1 MVLQEV
7 SLDECGVIPDLSADP
22 LIGTVLG
29 SYELV
34 ARSTVGGTGVLYR
47 ARHWLLGWDRAVKL
61 FPATPS
67 ADDSYA
73 KRFVREAKLAADL
86 RHPNIVQIHD
96 IGLDEQHYYLVMELL
111 SGKSLAELIDDS
123 NRLSAERAVK
133 LLTQVAHA
141 IDYAHDAG
149 VAHHDLTPTNLVV
162 SANDHVTVVDFSVAS
177 ATDGTYLTSNGEII
191 GTLAY
196 LAPESILG
204 IGEGF
209 TADGYALG
217 VIAYELL
224 VGHLPFPGD
233 DPTTVMDAHTD
244 QPPPRP
250 RELRPELTEAVEQVL
265 LRQLSKDP
273 DERYATATEFVV
285 ALRTAIEVKPTR
297 PEPTLVRTSAPR
309 EPDPWTSLQI
319 ELQEQHRS
327 RKDQPAPARLPR
339 RRFVATIGALVAGVG
354 LAAGG
359 VAIWSSNA
367 GRSSNAGGARAAS
380 SPRAESTRQ
389 DRPLAADV
397 PVPKPPVMSA
407 VAGAALA
414 TASHGTLPVPI
425 DLGSGSTLT
434 QGLRVD
440 AMSYYQDASGNIVV
454 QGLLANP
461 GTDPVSVNSFQL
473 AFLNEAGSVV
483 QMAKVVTAPQFVQ
496 PTARGPWMY
505 MAGRDLTAFSS
516 IRVVI
521 QASPASGST
530 SRTQRFD
537 ITDQSIAGPTG
548 NDVFWTING
557 RATNRA
563 QVQASSVSVLAAAF
577 DGEGKLLRVGSAFTA
592 ISRLAPGES
601 SLFKVTIDA
610 PTEVARY
617 ELLVQGL

>member
-1 MVLQEV
+1 MVLQEI
-7 SLDECGVIPDLSADP
+7 SLDEFGVIPDLSVDP
-22 LIGTVLG
+22 LIGTALG

-34 ARSTVGGTGVLYR
+34 ARSNVGGTGVLYR
-47 ARHWLLGWDRAVKL
+47 ARHQLLGWDRAVKL

-96 IGLDEQHYYLVMELL
+96 IGLDEQHYYLIMELL
-111 SGKSLAELIDDS
+111 NGKSLAELIDDS
-123 NRLSAERAVK
+123 NRLSADRAVK
-133 LLTQVAHA
+133 LLTQVAYA

-149 VAHHDLTPTNLVV
+149 VAHHDLTPTNVV
-162 SANDHVTVVDFSVAS
+162 VNANDHVTVVDFSVAS
-177 ATDGTYLTSNGEII
+177 ATDGTYLTNNGEII

-233 DPTTVMDAHTD
+233 DPTMVMDAHTD

-273 DERYATATEFVV
+273 DERYATAAEFVV

-297 PEPTLVRTSAPR
+297 PEPTLVRPAGPR
-309 EPDPWTSLQI
+309 EPDPWTSLQA
-319 ELQEQHRS
+319 ELQEQARS
-327 RKDQPAPARLPR
+327 RKDQTVPTRLPR
-339 RRFVATIGALVAGVG
+339 RRFVTTIGALVAGVG

-359 VAIWSSNA
+359 VAVWSNT
-367 GRSSNAGGARAAS
+367 AGGARTTS
-380 SPRAESTRQ
+380 SRGTEATRQ
-389 DRPLAADV
+389 DRPLITDL
-397 PVPKPPVMSA
+397 PVPKLPVVSA
-407 VAGAALA
+407 VAGSA
-414 TASHGTLPVPI
+414 TTSSSRGTVPVPVG
-425 DLGSGSTLT
+425 LGSGSTLT
-434 QGLRVD
+434 QGLRMD
-440 AMSYYQDASGNIVV
+440 AMSYYQDASGNMVV

-461 GTDPVSVNSFQL
+461 GTGPVAISSFQL
-473 AFLNEAGSVV
+473 AFLNDAGNVV
-483 QMAKVVTAPQFVQ
+483 QTAKVVTAPSFLQ

-505 MAGRDLTAFSS
+505 LAGRDLTAFASV
-516 IRVVI
+516 RVVI
-521 QASPASGST
+521 QASPGST
-530 SRTQRFD
+530 TSKTQRFD

-548 NDVFWTING
+548 NDTTWTING

-563 QVQASSVSVLAAAF
+563 QTQVSSVSVLAAAF

-601 SLFKVTIDA
+601 SLFRVTVDTPI
-610 PTEVARY
+610 EVARY
-617 ELLVQGL
+617 ELLAQGL